1 MSRIDVNIL
10 KQIGND
16 VGMDMY
22 DSLIEIFIS
31 DSSERLESLKSQ
43 FENNDLAK
51 LKITAHTLKSVC
63 AQYGAMGCSAIAK
76 DLEKMCVD
84 HPSDN
89 ETIGKTVAQL
99 SNELNEAMKE
109 IKEIKI

>member
-1 MSRIDVNIL
+1 
-10 KQIGND
+10 
-16 VGMDMY
+16 
-22 DSLIEIFIS
+22 
-31 DSSERLESLKSQ
+31 
-43 FENNDLAK
+43 
-51 LKITAHTLKSVC
+51 
-63 AQYGAMGCSAIAK
+63 MGCSAIAK

-99 SNELNEAMKE
+99 SDELNEAMKE